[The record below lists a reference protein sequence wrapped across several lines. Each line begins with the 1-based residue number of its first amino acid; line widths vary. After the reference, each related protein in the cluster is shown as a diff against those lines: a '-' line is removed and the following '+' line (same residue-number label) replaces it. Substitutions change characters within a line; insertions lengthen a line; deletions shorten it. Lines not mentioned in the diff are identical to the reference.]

1 MLMNSSCNTELESC
15 TAGSEDGEAKRESG
29 RAELEAMTEMVTA
42 WKDSYIKWDCE
53 EAATDFMEEI
63 DTIVYPYLRRLVD
76 CGFIDEVQ
84 FREFLNFCDE
94 QMSEISK
101 SGREVS

>member
-1 MLMNSSCNTELESC
+1 MNNSCKTELESC
-15 TAGSEDGEAKRESG
+15 IAASEEGKAKREAG
-29 RAELEAMTEMVTA
+29 KAELEAMTEMVVA
-42 WKDSYIKWDCE
+42 WRDSYIKWECE
-53 EAATDFMEEI
+53 TAAKDFMEEI
-63 DTIVYPYLRRLVD
+63 DQIVYPYLKRLFE
-76 CGFIDEVQ
+76 CGFIDENQ

>member
-1 MLMNSSCNTELESC
+1 MNNSCKTELEPC
-15 TAGSEDGEAKRESG
+15 QAEPEDGKARREAGK
-29 RAELEAMTEMVTA
+29 AELEACAQMVLA
-42 WKDSYIKWDCE
+42 WKESYLQWEC
-53 EAATDFMEEI
+53 EAAAMDFMEEI
-63 DTIVYPYLRRLVD
+63 DHVVYPYLRRLFE
-76 CGFIDEVQ
+76 CGFIEDHQ